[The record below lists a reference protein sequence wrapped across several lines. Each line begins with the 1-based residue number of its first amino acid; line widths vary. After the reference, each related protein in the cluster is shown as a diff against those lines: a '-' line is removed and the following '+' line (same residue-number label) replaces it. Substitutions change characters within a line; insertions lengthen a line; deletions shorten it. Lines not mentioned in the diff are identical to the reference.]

1 MTNIELDMKKKHLQ
15 QHNSKCGI
23 TIVRGSILENLY
35 KVQ

>member
-1 MTNIELDMKKKHLQ
+1 MTNSELDMKKKHLQ

-23 TIVRGSILENLY
+23 TVVRGSILGNLY